1 MKSRFFHFLI
11 LTLCCCLIWAC
22 DSHPF
27 KSKKPVTLTMWHV
40 FGSQTNS
47 PMTRFVE
54 EFNKTIGKEQGI
66 LVNVT
71 SISNST
77 AIHFPL
83 VAAAKGLPGAGS
95 LPDLFVSYPK
105 TALEIGPENLGN
117 WNEFF
122 HKNELAEY
130 VPSFL
135 KEGTFDGQL
144 IIFPLSKSTN
154 ALFINATIFDKFS
167 EETGI
172 TYDDLAT
179 WEGMFKAAHEY
190 YKWSGGKAF
199 FKYDDWLH
207 YSMIN
212 TASFGGTFFID
223 NKINFDDIH
232 FQKLWKMLARSA
244 IAGEVCLLDG
254 YSTTALMTGEAVC
267 GIESTASILY
277 FKDEVTFSDN
287 TKMPLKLQI
296 LPVPYFK
303 DATPLAIQRGTGLM
317 MANSDFHKKQACAV
331 FAKWLTR
338 PENNV
343 PFCIATGYLP
353 VKETA
358 YEKLITE
365 ENASYADEK
374 ATKLY
379 HIIPTIYTKYQ
390 FYIPP
395 YFDGYGELEK
405 RFCEEQNILFKRYK
419 HSSTSKNNM
428 DELVDTMFHE
438 LKKSMEMD

>member
-1 MKSRFFHFLI
+1 MKKHFFDFFL
-11 LTLCCCLIWAC
+11 LVLLCSLIGGC
-22 DSHPF
+22 NNHPF
-27 KSKKPVTLTMWHV
+27 KSTKPVTFTMWHV
-40 FGSQTNS
+40 YGSQTNS

-54 EFNKTIGKEQGI
+54 EFNKTVGKEQGI

-95 LPDLFVSYPK
+95 LPELFVSYPK

-117 WNEFF
+117 WDEFF
-122 HKNELAEY
+122 TKAELDEY

-135 KEGTFDGQL
+135 EEGTFDGKL
-144 IIFPLSKSTN
+144 IIFPISKSTS
-154 ALFINATIFDKFS
+154 ALFINATIFDKFA
-167 EETGI
+167 EETDI
-172 TYDDLAT
+172 SYDDLTT

-223 NKINFDDIH
+223 KKVNFDDIH
-232 FQKLWKMLARSA
+232 FQKLWKMLAKSA

-277 FKDEVTFSDN
+277 FKDEVTFADN
-287 TKMPLKLQI
+287 TKMPLELNI
-296 LPVPYFK
+296 LPVPYFEN
-303 DATPLAIQRGTGLM
+303 ATPLAIQRGTGLM
-317 MANSDFHKKQACAV
+317 MTKGDASKRQARAT
-331 FAKWLTR
+331 FAKWITKA
-338 PENNV
+338 ENNV
-343 PFCIATGYLP
+343 PFSIATGYLP
-353 VKETA
+353 VKKAA
-358 YEKLITE
+358 YQKLLANK
-365 ENASYADEK
+365 NASYEDEK
-374 ATKLY
+374 AAKLY
-379 HIIPTIYTKYQ
+379 KIIPDIYEKYQ

-405 RFCEEQNILFKRYK
+405 RFCEEQNILFKKYKQVQYK
-419 HSSTSKNNM
+419 HINS
-428 DELVDTMFHE
+428 DVLADTMFNE
-438 LKKSMEMD
+438 FRKAMEMN